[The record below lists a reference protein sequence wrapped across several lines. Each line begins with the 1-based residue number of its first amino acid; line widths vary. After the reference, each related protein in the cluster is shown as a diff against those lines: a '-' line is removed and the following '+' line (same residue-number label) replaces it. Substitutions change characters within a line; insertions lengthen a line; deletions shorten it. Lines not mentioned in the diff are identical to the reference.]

1 MRQSG
6 QSTLLFISLGL
17 LTTLNVF
24 NSCQIDHLERLAIE
38 DSARLT
44 AMEAQLR
51 AGVPMS
57 GAAAGASAAPGA
69 PAAVSAQE
77 AEALADPKNL
87 LKARTRAWV
96 TAPKVAPGGTLRMQ
110 IGSDPQGLNPLIAK
124 GSDVNEYSRF
134 FGSTLAM
141 RDIGAPDRWVP
152 DLAVKVT
159 SDDDLRYRVEL
170 RTGVH
175 WHLPAVDWS
184 SGRYAWAKGPGPDGR
199 QPFTAH
205 DVVFTIDAIKNT
217 QTAGRVSDL
226 RTYFEPIVAY
236 RAVDD
241 HTLEVEFKEKAY
253 TNRSALYEL
262 PIIPRF
268 LFSVD
273 EDGKAFDA
281 ATWGLKLNEHW
292 YNQKAIGTGP
302 LQFVSWEPGVKLEFA
317 KDPYYYGEAVAFDR
331 LLMSVVKD
339 QNAWPRKLK
348 AGELDF
354 IYLQPEQYKTEI
366 LDDKDGVLLDN
377 PRIKR
382 ADFSM
387 FNYFYVGW
395 NADRPKFADKRV
407 RKAMTLSFNRAGVL
421 EKVLYNQG
429 ALTSGPF
436 PQQTP
441 CYDKSVQ
448 PLPFDLE
455 AAKALLEEA
464 GWTDSDGD
472 GVRDKVI
479 DGQRVPFT
487 FSLITFGGSSE
498 YETLASIWREDL
510 LQIGVQMQPVPL
522 EWSAMLK
529 KMDERDFDA
538 FTGAWVTSWESDLM
552 QLWHSAEADKPKS
565 GNRIGFRNADADR
578 IAEALRLEFD
588 EGERVKLCHAFH
600 RLVAEEQPYTFFYQ
614 RERTVLYW
622 DHLNSLEFLQTP
634 PHRDVRLFSFNQPAS
649 PAG

>member
-6 QSTLLFISLGL
+6 QTTLLFISLGL
-17 LTTLNVF
+17 LTTLNLF
-24 NSCQIDHLERLAIE
+24 NSFQIDHLEALALR
-38 DSARLT
+38 DAARLE
-44 AMEAQLR
+44 AMEARLQ
-51 AGVPMS
+51 AGVPV
-57 GAAAGASAAPGA
+57 AAGGAQTSARGA
-69 PAAVSAQE
+69 RSQAE

-87 LKARTRAWV
+87 LKAPTRPLVRAAV
-96 TAPKVAPGGTLRMQ
+96 VAPGQTLRMQ
-110 IGSDPQGLNPLIAK
+110 IGQDPQGLNPLIAK
-124 GSDVNEYSRF
+124 GSDVNEYSQY
-134 FGSTLAM
+134 FGATLAV
-141 RDIGAPDRWVP
+141 RDVADPDRWVP
-152 DLAVKVT
+152 DLALKIT
-159 SDDDLRYRVEL
+159 TDDDLRYQIAL
-170 RTGVH
+170 RADAY
-175 WHLPAVDWS
+175 WHLPAVDWA
-184 SGRYAWAKGPGPDGR
+184 SGRFDWAKGPGPDGR
-199 QPFTAH
+199 HPFTAH
-205 DVVFTIDAIKNT
+205 DVVFTLDAIKNT

-226 RTYFEPIVAY
+226 RTYFEPLVEY

-241 HTLEVEFKEKAY
+241 HTLEVVFKEKAY
-253 TNRSALYEL
+253 TNRSSLFEM

-273 EDGKAFDA
+273 EDGKPFDA

-292 YNQKAIGTGP
+292 YNQRGIGLGP
-302 LQFVSWEPGVKLEFA
+302 LQFVSWEPGVKIELA
-317 KDPYYYGEAVAFDR
+317 RDPHYYGEPVAYDR
-331 LLMSVVKD
+331 LLMSIVKD

-366 LDDKDGVLLDN
+366 IDDKDGVLLDN

-382 ADFSM
+382 ADFSL

-395 NADRPKFADKRV
+395 NADRPLFSDKRV

-421 EKVLYNQG
+421 DKVLYGQG

-441 CYDKSVQ
+441 CYDKSVP
-448 PLPFDLE
+448 PLPFDLA

-464 GWTDSDGD
+464 GWVDSDGD
-472 GVRDKVI
+472 GVRDKEI
-479 DGQRVPFT
+479 NGQRVPFA

-498 YETLASIWREDL
+498 YETIASIWREDL
-510 LQIGVQMQPVPL
+510 LTIGVQMQPVPL

-538 FTGAWVTSWESDLM
+538 FTGAWVTTWEADLM
-552 QLWHSAEADKPKS
+552 QLWHSSEADKPKS
-565 GNRIGFRNADADR
+565 GNRIGFRNPEADR

-588 EGERVKLCHAFH
+588 EGKRTELCHAFH
-600 RLVAEEQPYTFFYQ
+600 RLIAEEQPYTFFYQ

-622 DHLNSLEFLQTP
+622 DHLNALEFLQAP